1 MLKNKLTQRSLI
13 LLIFIF
19 IFSNFFLLGQQDF
32 INNRPKLNA
41 QFIDTNITI
50 DGEVSSDIVWSNI
63 KPITSLTQMTPN
75 FGSPVSEDTQIRLAY
90 NNFYFYVSVICFDSS
105 PEKIQVGDS
114 RRDAALNDEDSFLFI
129 IDTFNDLQ
137 NGFLFGTNSDGKEFD
152 AQINNEGVGNR
163 SSNRQQG
170 GVIGGTNINWD
181 ASWDVAVDK
190 GLYGWS
196 AEFAIPLRSIRFSPG
211 KNKTWGINF
220 QRNISKN
227 TEIAYWA
234 PLPLT
239 FDIKRL

>member
-1 MLKNKLTQRSLI
+1 
-13 LLIFIF
+13 
-19 IFSNFFLLGQQDF
+19 
-32 INNRPKLNA
+32 
-41 QFIDTNITI
+41 
-50 DGEVSSDIVWSNI
+50 
-63 KPITSLTQMTPN
+63 MTPN

-129 IDTFNDLQ
+129 IDTFNDQQ

-181 ASWDVAVDK
+181 ASWDVV
-190 GLYGWS
+190 
-196 AEFAIPLRSIRFSPG
+196 R
-211 KNKTWGINF
+211 
-220 QRNISKN
+220 
-227 TEIAYWA
+227 
-234 PLPLT
+234 
-239 FDIKRL
+239 